1 MFNQLQSMFRRT
13 EGQVTILFALATVP
27 LLIAAGAAIDR
38 IRLDNTRTEMQAAL
52 DGATL
57 AAANAENRTNKQREM
72 LARKYFKA
80 NFASAEENSTDF
92 TVDVTASTVIAN
104 VHIDYPMTFMRLAGV
119 ASATI
124 DITAE
129 VMRPFEGKAEV
140 VLVLD
145 YSGSMNRLNKYQ
157 DMAAAAEGM
166 IDELDNAL
174 TDNALKIGL
183 VPFSAMVYTSMDK
196 SFVTQASV
204 TATWTGCTQDRKYPY
219 NTTVDTPTADSDTKW
234 GFDRGLTTPSRPGDP
249 PRLENAGIY
258 SCAYY
263 NSKNLKII
271 PLTANMSDLKTKL
284 QAMRPIGN
292 TNIPLGAEFGW
303 NLLDPQEPYTEGA
316 PYSDTKTRKYL
327 VLLTDGVQT
336 SGQFDNGGGRSIAQG
351 NANLL
356 ALCTN
361 MRNAGVTVFA
371 IAYDIT
377 DPAVTTLLKTCAP
390 DRYYEP
396 DSGAT
401 EIKQVFSQITSQIK
415 NSRIRVS
422 R

>member
-1 MFNQLQSMFRRT
+1 MFKKLQSMFRRT

-38 IRLDNTRTEMQAAL
+38 IRLDTTRTEMQAAL

-57 AAANAENRTNKQREM
+57 AAANAENRTIKEREM

-80 NFASAEENSTDF
+80 NFSAAEENSADF
-92 TVDVTASTVIAN
+92 TVKVTASTVIAN
-104 VHIDYPMTFMRLAGV
+104 VHIDYPMTFMSLAGV
-119 ASATI
+119 NSATI

-140 VLVLD
+140 VMVLD
-145 YSGSMNRLNKYQ
+145 YSGSMDKKNKYQ
-157 DMAAAAEGM
+157 DMSAAATGM
-166 IDELDNAL
+166 IDELDKAL
-174 TDNALKIGL
+174 KDNALKIGL
-183 VPFSAMVYTSMDK
+183 VPFSAMVYTSMNK
-196 SFVTQASV
+196 NYVTQASA

-219 NTTVDTPTADSDTKW
+219 NTTVDTPTADADTKW
-234 GFDRGLTTPSRPGDP
+234 GFTNGMTTPGGGGTPKP
-249 PRLENAGIY
+249 ENTGKY
-258 SCAYY
+258 DCSNYVS
-263 NSKNLKII
+263 NKLKIV
-271 PLTANMSDLKTKL
+271 PLTADLSALKTKL
-284 QAMRPIGN
+284 KDMRPLGN

-303 NLLDPQEPYTEGA
+303 NLLDPKEPYSEGA
-316 PYSDTKTRKYL
+316 AFSDTKTRKYL

-336 SGQFDNGGGRSIAQG
+336 SGQFEAGGGRSIAQG

-356 ALCTN
+356 ELCSK
-361 MRNAGVTVFA
+361 MRTADVTVFT

-377 DPAVTTLLKTCAP
+377 DPAVTTLLKTCSP

-396 DSGAT
+396 DAGGT
-401 EIKQVFSQITSQIK
+401 EIAQVFSQITSQIK
-415 NSRIRVS
+415 NSHIRVS

>member
-1 MFNQLQSMFRRT
+1 MFNQLHALLRRT

-27 LLIAAGAAIDR
+27 LLVAAGAAIDR

-80 NFASAEENSTDF
+80 NFASAEENSANF
-92 TVDVTASTVIAN
+92 TIDVTAAAVIAN
-104 VHIDYPMTFMRLAGV
+104 VRIDYPMTFMSLVGIDQ
-119 ASATI
+119 ATI

-140 VLVLD
+140 ALVLD
-145 YSGSMNRLNKYQ
+145 YSGSMNRKNKYQ

-166 IDELDNAL
+166 IDELDKAL
-174 TDNALKIGL
+174 KDNALKIGL
-183 VPFSAMVYTSMDK
+183 VPFSAMVYTSMNKDY
-196 SFVTQASV
+196 VTQASA
-204 TATWTGCTQDRKYPY
+204 TATWTGCTQDRKFPY

-234 GFDRGLTTPSRPGDP
+234 GFDNGQITPSRAGDN
-249 PRLENAGIY
+249 PRPENTGIY
-258 SCAYY
+258 NCANYDG
-263 NSKNLKII
+263 KKLKII
-271 PLTANMSDLKTKL
+271 PLTADMSDLKTKL
-284 QAMRPIGN
+284 RAMRPIGN

-303 NLLDPQEPYTEGA
+303 NLLDPKEPFTEGA
-316 PYSDTKTRKYL
+316 PYSDKKTRKFL

-336 SGQFDNGGGRSIAQG
+336 SSQFESGGGRSIAQG

-415 NSRIRVS
+415 NSHIRVS